1 MKVGQGI
8 LSCDLMD
15 GKYNCS
21 NPPKVNGKCFYKGK
35 FCKKCWIYEVKC
47 TRCDAIYIGK
57 MQQTSKKIID
67 GHFSD
72 VQHNIKTGKIRLIS
86 AYYEQRFKSTTSWN
100 ELHVCMLLKVI

>member
-1 MKVGQGI
+1 MRIIFIYHRFNNLFEPLNGYLAVKVGQGI

-35 FCKKCWIYEVKC
+35 FRKKCLIYEVKC

-57 MQQTSKKIID
+57 MQQTFKETMD
-67 GHFSD
+67 GHFSY
-72 VQHNIKTGKIRLIS
+72 VQHI
-86 AYYEQRFKSTTSWN
+86 
-100 ELHVCMLLKVI
+100 LKNG